1 MRYSRLIAGLISVAA
16 LTLSGVGCED
26 GRLTDAPQASGQGQG
41 ASSAQAGADSNSAVE
56 FSASWY
62 YPNRPAALTA
72 MEGKPAPPLKLR
84 DWIGQPQTLESLK
97 GQIVVVDFW
106 ATWCGPC
113 MRALPKNVELAEKY
127 CDKGVVFLGVHD
139 SNRGEA
145 MMPRVA
151 EQLKINYPLAVDDGG
166 ASARAWNI
174 HFWPTYFLVDAAGTV
189 RAAGLNPMSVE
200 NAIEALLKAQEGA

>member
-1 MRYSRLIAGLISVAA
+1 
-16 LTLSGVGCED
+16 
-26 GRLTDAPQASGQGQG
+26 
-41 ASSAQAGADSNSAVE
+41 
-56 FSASWY
+56 
-62 YPNRPAALTA
+62 
-72 MEGKPAPPLKLR
+72 MEGKPAPLLKLR

-127 CDKGVVFLGVHD
+127 RDKGVVFLGVHD
-139 SNRGEA
+139 ATRGEA

-151 EQLKINYPLAVDDGG
+151 EQFKINYSLAVDDGG

-174 HFWPTYFLVDAAGTV
+174 HFWPTYFIVDATGTV